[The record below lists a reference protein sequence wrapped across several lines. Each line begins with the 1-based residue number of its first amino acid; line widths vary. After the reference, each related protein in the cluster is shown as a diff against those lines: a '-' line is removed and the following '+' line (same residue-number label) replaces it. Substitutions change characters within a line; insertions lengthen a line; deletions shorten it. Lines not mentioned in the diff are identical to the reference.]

1 MKQNEIAGA
10 PEITEE
16 NFANMFNI
24 YFKNETELTYSINR
38 SVYFNNTDNLSPSK
52 YTIYECQEKDQ
63 WSTISYK
70 FYDTIDLWWLICK
83 INHITDPVLIS
94 PIPGDRIK
102 LVNPGL
108 VAGIL
113 QHIKMQ

>member
-1 MKQNEIAGA
+1 MKQYEISDT

-16 NFANMFNI
+16 NFCNLFNV
-24 YFKNETELTYSINR
+24 YFKNDTELTYSINK
-38 SVYFNNTDNLSPSK
+38 SLYFNNINNISPSK
-52 YTIYECQEKDQ
+52 FTYYECQEKDQ

-70 FYDTIDLWWLICK
+70 FYNTIDLWWLVCK
-83 INHITDPVLIS
+83 FNNITDPVLNS
-94 PIPGDRIK
+94 PVPGDKIK
-102 LVNPGL
+102 LVNPEL